1 MTEEQY
7 QDTLNFTSRLGQ
19 ALARYGAPAHR
30 VEDVL
35 TLLSRDLGVVGVFSA
50 TPSII
55 MMEFRGEDRSDVRLE
70 RVYDNDI
77 DLTRLR
83 RLDRLFNQ
91 VAGQEKTPKEGLQE
105 LDRIMNAPPR
115 FGTMPTIASFAL
127 TSAVSAPFFGGGL
140 GDALMAMIA
149 GLSVGLIATY
159 GKQQLLLPLGG
170 FVAAFLVALLT
181 PLLGS
186 ATDGNAAILGAII
199 VLVPGFTI
207 TLGVSELVTNNWMA
221 GVSRLGAALVSA
233 LMLSFGVV
241 FGHSMGFEL
250 VNDTALPESSAA
262 LPTWVRWTLLPAAVL
277 TISILFKAPLRQWGW
292 ILITS
297 ALTFGTMEAS
307 SMVMRPEATVF
318 MGGLV
323 LGCSSN
329 LFARLKNLP
338 SAITRMP
345 GLLFLVPGSL
355 SFLSI
360 RHVMDGNTAEASQV
374 VGQLVMVAISL
385 VMGMVVAGRLIP
397 PRKAL

>member
-55 MMEFRGEDRSDVRLE
+55 MMEFRGEHRSDVRLE
-70 RVYDNDI
+70 RVYNNDI

-91 VAGQEKTPKEGLQE
+91 VADRRRTPKEALQK
-105 LDRIMNAPPR
+105 LDRIMTDPPR
-115 FGTMPTIASFAL
+115 FGTVPTIASFAL
-127 TSAVSAPFFGGGL
+127 TSAVSAPFFGGGF
-140 GDALMAMIA
+140 GDSIMALVA

-159 GKQQLLLPLGG
+159 GKQELLLPLGG
-170 FVAAFLVALLT
+170 FVAALIVTLLA

-186 ATDGNAAILGAII
+186 STNGDAAILGAII
-199 VLVPGFTI
+199 ALVPGFTI
-207 TLGVSELVTNNWMA
+207 TLGVSELVTNNWTA

-241 FGHSMGFEL
+241 FGHSIGIEL
-250 VNDTALPESSAA
+250 IGSSTALDAFSTP
-262 LPTWVRWTLLPAAVL
+262 PGWVRWALLPAAVL

-297 ALTFGTMEAS
+297 ALTFGTMELS

-329 LFARLKNLP
+329 LFARVKDLP
-338 SAITRMP
+338 SAITRLP

-360 RHVMDGNTAEASQV
+360 RHVMDGNSSEASQV